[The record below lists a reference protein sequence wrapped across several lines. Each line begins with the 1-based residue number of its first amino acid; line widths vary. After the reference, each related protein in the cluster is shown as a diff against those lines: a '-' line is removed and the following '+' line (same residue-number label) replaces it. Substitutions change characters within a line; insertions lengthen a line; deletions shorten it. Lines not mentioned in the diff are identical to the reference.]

1 MENFGIARPM
11 FKSQVHRD
19 CTDILL
25 DCLKIRHEEKMS
37 SVERDSFEKA
47 LEALEFSID
56 DLEKDGDC
64 SLI

>member
-1 MENFGIARPM
+1 MSNFGLKRPT
-11 FKSQVHRD
+11 FKSQTHRMFSD
-19 CTDILL
+19 VLL

-37 SVERDSFEKA
+37 TEERDIFERA

-64 SLI
+64 SLV